1 VPVVAETQKPD
12 SKLVLLKTSRMPV
25 WLSKPLHSLPLE
37 FPLLNVIPLSLGL
50 VTHAVLV
57 ISIAMAF
64 KNSKKECHM
73 NRIRIGNGKF
83 FILLALSL
91 FVFGGCGTNNTSPT
105 TTNTS
110 PGVSSTPTPAT
121 TQRVRISKACSLP
134 PAAPSPDSNPQA
146 GDIPDTQVFVT
157 YASSSGGYQLEVPE
171 GWGRSTN
178 GTEVSFVGKL
188 DGVRISLAQA
198 SLVPTANSVSTNQ
211 AVTLE
216 QSGQAVRD
224 VCVQDVQL
232 HGKPAVLMVY
242 TSNSDPDPVT
252 GKQVRLENNAY
263 LFFKNGKLATLWLW
277 APLGADNVDQWKL
290 ISRSF
295 RWV

>member
-1 VPVVAETQKPD
+1 
-12 SKLVLLKTSRMPV
+12 
-25 WLSKPLHSLPLE
+25 
-37 FPLLNVIPLSLGL
+37 
-50 VTHAVLV
+50 
-57 ISIAMAF
+57 
-64 KNSKKECHM
+64 M

-91 FVFGGCGTNNTSPT
+91 FVFAGCGTNNTSPT
-105 TTNTS
+105 TTNAS

-134 PAAPSPDSNPQA
+134 PPAPSPDSNPQV

-171 GWGRSTN
+171 GWARSTS
-178 GTEVSFVGKL
+178 GTKVSFVEKL
-188 DGVRISLAQA
+188 DGVQVSLAKA
-198 SLVPTANSVSTNQ
+198 SLAPTANSVSTNQ

-216 QSGQAVRD
+216 QSGQAVRN
-224 VCVQDVQL
+224 VCLQDLRL

-263 LFFKNGKLATLWLW
+263 LFFKNGKLATLRLW

>member
-1 VPVVAETQKPD
+1 
-12 SKLVLLKTSRMPV
+12 
-25 WLSKPLHSLPLE
+25 
-37 FPLLNVIPLSLGL
+37 
-50 VTHAVLV
+50 
-57 ISIAMAF
+57 
-64 KNSKKECHM
+64 M

-91 FVFGGCGTNNTSPT
+91 FVFAGCGTNNTSPTMTNTSPGVSST

-110 PGVSSTPTPAT
+110 PGVSSTPAPAT
-121 TQRVRISKACSLP
+121 TQHVRISHACSLP
-134 PAAPSPDSNPQA
+134 PAAPSPDSNPQV

-171 GWGRSTN
+171 GWARSTR
-178 GTEVSFVGKL
+178 GTEVSFVEKL
-188 DGVRISLAQA
+188 DGVQVSLAKA
-198 SLVPTANSVSTNQ
+198 SLAPTANSVSTNQ

-216 QSGQAVRD
+216 QSGQAIRN
-224 VCVQDVQL
+224 VCLQDVRL

-242 TSNSDPDPVT
+242 TSDSDPDPVT

-263 LFFKNGKLATLWLW
+263 LFFKNGKLATLRLW